1 VAEYRRSYEDR
12 HKILKGI
19 QPTWRSADKLM
30 NEMDKK
36 VLTLNSNAKQIDGH
50 MAKFEAIRAKDDKTE
65 HALTVSS
72 FVQFAISSLVMVI
85 AMGGAFIN
93 YKLIALPMS
102 EMVGASDYI
111 TNSLKTSDVA
121 ALVIILMEASM
132 GLFLL
137 ESLRITQLFPK
148 IASMDD
154 RMRRRLMLASLIFL
168 VILAAI
174 ESSLALMRDMLIA
187 DKASLM
193 RDLASSASAAPEG
206 WFSSIPMAGQMIM
219 GFVLPF
225 ALAFVAIP
233 LESVVHSLRTVI
245 GVLLVQT
252 MRGVGFALRFT
263 GVVFRRIAKVLE
275 LIYDIP
281 IVIPLMIERWVVAL
295 RSNPSGAGQSK

>member
-1 VAEYRRSYEDR
+1 
-12 HKILKGI
+12 
-19 QPTWRSADKLM
+19 
-30 NEMDKK
+30 
-36 VLTLNSNAKQIDGH
+36 
-50 MAKFEAIRAKDDKTE
+50 
-65 HALTVSS
+65 
-72 FVQFAISSLVMVI
+72 
-85 AMGGAFIN
+85 
-93 YKLIALPMS
+93 
-102 EMVGASDYI
+102 
-111 TNSLKTSDVA
+111 
-121 ALVIILMEASM
+121 M

-154 RMRRRLMLASLIFL
+154 RMRRRLMIASLIFL

-193 RDLASSASAAPEG
+193 RDLASATAPVSEG
-206 WFSSIPMAGQMIM
+206 WISNIPMAGQMIM

-252 MRGVGFALRFT
+252 MRGTGFALRFT

-281 IVIPLMIERWVVAL
+281 IVIPLMIERWVGAL
-295 RSNPSGAGQSK
+295 RSNSSGK